1 MPFAV
6 LGICNAETSSA
17 CLMMDGELVS
27 AVSEERFTRTK
38 MDSSFPRL
46 SIASVLEQGGFTH
59 PAQVDAI
66 AYSWSKGIEP
76 GTMRALLE
84 RLLTEERDHPSGVPI
99 LLERIEVEMA
109 RDSARR
115 QEFDSWVIENGVADK
130 VVDYYHHEGHALSA
144 ALLSPFDRAL
154 IVTADARGDYESG
167 AVWMF
172 QRSDEKPLTKLVS
185 IPSNDSLGFFYGRI
199 TGLLG
204 FRPTRHEGK
213 ITGLAALGNPVP
225 ARELMKSMIRFEN
238 GTIRAVNGPFF
249 RPFFSHYEPELI
261 AAIESHPREDIA
273 AAAQR
278 HLEELVASLVRGFVS
293 PDDPIDVALAGGV
306 FANVRVNQV
315 VRELPGV
322 ARIFVQPQMG
332 DGGLC
337 LGAASGATHERGI
350 HVKPMRTARLGPES
364 PPVSIDAPDLRTF
377 TGSREELSEATV
389 RALEEGKVVGVV
401 RGRMEFGPRAL
412 CARTIL
418 YRTSDVTVNDWL
430 NLRLDRTEFMP
441 FAPVTTRELAPRA
454 FVGIDVD
461 DPTLPFMTATF
472 DCTEEFLSVSPAVC
486 HVDRTARPQV
496 IAFEDDPF
504 LHDMISRW
512 HERTGELALINTS
525 FNMHEEPIIF
535 TSDRG
540 LEALRA
546 GVIDALLLDES
557 LVLRR
562 EGSDES

>member
-17 CLMMDGELVS
+17 CLMIDGELVA

-46 SIASVLEQGGFTH
+46 SIASVLERGGFTH
-59 PAQVDAI
+59 PSQVDAI

-76 GTMRALLE
+76 GTMRTLLD
-84 RLLTEERDHPSGVPI
+84 RLLIEQRDHPSGVPI

-115 QEFDSWVIENGVADK
+115 QEFDSWVIENGVTDR

-144 ALLSPFDRAL
+144 ALLSPFDRGL

-167 AVWMF
+167 TVWMF
-172 QRSDEKPLTKLVS
+172 QRAEEKPLTKLLS

-213 ITGLAALGNPVP
+213 ITGLAALGDPAP

-238 GTIRAVNGPFF
+238 GTIRAFNGPLF
-249 RPFFSHYEPELI
+249 RPFFSHYEPELV

-273 AAAQR
+273 AAAQS
-278 HLEELVASLVRGFVS
+278 HLEEVVASLVRAFVS
-293 PDDPIDVALAGGV
+293 PGDPIDVALAGGV

-337 LGAASGATHERGI
+337 LGAAAGATHGRGI
-350 HVKPMRTARLGPES
+350 HVAPMRTARLGPES
-364 PPVSIDAPDLRTF
+364 PAVSIDSPDLRTF
-377 TGSREELSEATV
+377 TGSREELCKATV
-389 RALEEGKVVGVV
+389 QALEEGKVVGVV

-454 FVGIDVD
+454 FVDIDVD

-472 DCTEEFLSVSPAVC
+472 DCTEEFLRVSPAVC
-486 HVDRTARPQV
+486 HVDGTARPQV
-496 IAFEDDPF
+496 IAYEDDPF
-504 LHDMISRW
+504 LHDLIRQWS
-512 HERTGELALINTS
+512 ERTGELALINTS

-540 LEALRA
+540 IEALRA
-546 GVIDALLLDES
+546 GVIDALLLDEA
-557 LVLRR
+557 LVFRR